1 MRVTSQ
7 WPCGVRRRPSA
18 TWNSGF
24 KSQWG
29 HKYSSVCCVGSGL
42 CDELITRLEESYRVC
57 VWFLAGIKVQ
67 WDVDGGR
74 LLLGDNTDGVTVMLR
89 PFNSTP
95 LCVCVCV
102 CVCVTYIFT
111 VDHMHTQFRLAPDL
125 PECNYCVTQG
135 VPVTSSFYI
144 LQKCNSQVSF
154 HASHQQLQAPVAS
167 AGNTSEILVLAI
179 LFPLTGRMGSASLT
193 WFPVAQM
200 TWQPLRS
207 YNMDTDT
214 HIHSTK
220 RSKTYLLFLFRRVR
234 KIAKNDY

>member
-1 MRVTSQ
+1 M
-7 WPCGVRRRPSA
+7 
-18 TWNSGF
+18 
-24 KSQWG
+24 
-29 HKYSSVCCVGSGL
+29 
-42 CDELITRLEESYRVC
+42 
-57 VWFLAGIKVQ
+57 KVQ

-74 LLLGDNTDGVTVMLR
+74 ILLGDNTDGVTVMLR

-102 CVCVTYIFT
+102 CVLCIFT

-167 AGNTSEILVLAI
+167 AANTSEILVLAI
-179 LFPLTGRMGSASLT
+179 LLPMTGRMGSTSLT
-193 WFPVAQM
+193 CLPVAQM

-214 HIHSTK
+214 DTPTHTARRGRKHICSSFLGVFAK
-220 RSKTYLLFLFRRVR
+220 LQKTTISFVMFVCLSVSPHGTTRLPLDGFWRNFLFEPFS
-234 KIAKNDY
+234 KICREIQVP